1 MKRLAVYLLCVS
13 VCMGMLLGVAPVA
26 SAEAAE
32 PETEATVVEQLQLTE
47 GGAAGTPVHVKG
59 ETHWNTLLGEAPK
72 QTVGE
77 QNQWLGAAS
86 EKGYIFYD
94 NTPTEDVLAHICE
107 QMQLRKTTFSVTY
120 QTKETYDYNAFAE
133 GLFLSA
139 LTHTGDGKGGDYLTW
154 CMRDWSG
161 ELQGYERQYITYTY
175 TVHYLTTAAQE
186 KQMDTAVADLL
197 KSLNLGGCTD
207 YQKVKKIYD
216 WMCNNITYD
225 HTGFQQ
231 GIERSPLSFT
241 AYKGLTQGT
250 CVCQG
255 YATLFYRLAL
265 ECGIDARVIA
275 GNPKAPHGWN
285 IVKLG
290 GYYYNLD
297 STWDAEYAQVNQPY
311 RYFLRSPA
319 NFSADH
325 TRYDEYNSAEF
336 HSYYPMSPKDYTP
349 GAPVAGDMD
358 GDERLSTDD
367 AVYLLLNVMF
377 GSGDYAV
384 SASVRRDTNGDGKVT
399 TDDAVYLL
407 LHVMFGPE
415 DYPLAA

>member
-1 MKRLAVYLLCVS
+1 MKRLTAYLLS
-13 VCMGMLLGVAPVA
+13 VVLCLSMLPGMVPAA

-32 PETEATVVEQLQLTE
+32 PETEGTVVEQLQLTDGE
-47 GGAAGTPVHVKG
+47 AAGTPIRVKG
-59 ETHWNTLLGEAPK
+59 ETHWNSLLGEAPK
-72 QTVGE
+72 QTIGE
-77 QNQWLGAAS
+77 QNRWVGADSA
-86 EKGYIFYD
+86 KGFVFYD
-94 NTPTEDVLAHICE
+94 DTPVEDVLAHMCE
-107 QMQLRKTTFSVTY
+107 QMKARKGTFSVTY
-120 QTKETYDYNAFAE
+120 QTKETYDYKSFAE
-133 GLFLSA
+133 WLFLSA

-154 CMRDWSG
+154 CMRAWEGD
-161 ELQGYERQYITYTY
+161 LNGYEKQYITYTY

-186 KQMDTAVADLL
+186 KQMDTAVANLL
-197 KSLNLGGCTD
+197 ESLNLGGCTD
-207 YQKVKKIYD
+207 YQKVRKIYD

-225 HTGFQQ
+225 QAGFLQ
-231 GIERSPLSFT
+231 GVDNSPLSFT
-241 AYKGLTQGT
+241 AYKGLTQGS

-275 GNPKAPHGWN
+275 GNPQAPHGWN

-319 NFSADH
+319 NFNGDH
-325 TRYDEYNSAEF
+325 IRYDEYNSAEF
-336 HSYYPMSPKDYTP
+336 HEVYPMSSEDYVP

-358 GDERLSTDD
+358 GDERLTTDD

-377 GSGDYAV
+377 GNGDYAIA
-384 SASVRRDTNGDGKVT
+384 ASVRRDTNGDGKTT

-407 LHVMFGPE
+407 LHVMFGAK